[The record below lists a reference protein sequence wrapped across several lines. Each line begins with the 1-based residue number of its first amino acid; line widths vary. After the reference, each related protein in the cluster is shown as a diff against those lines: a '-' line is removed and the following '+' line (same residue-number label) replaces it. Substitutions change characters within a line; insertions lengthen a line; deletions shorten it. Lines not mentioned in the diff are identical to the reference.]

1 MKKVISIF
9 LLLLMLI
16 IGAHPVIA
24 MHYCAGELYSFGVLD
39 NEIEK
44 SCCEDMEMPQ
54 QDDNACH
61 TTSNIQ
67 EDNIMPSHENCCDIQ
82 KVELSTDDYQHQ
94 VQQFNLSNILPSYE
108 NVWLALNL
116 LIPTENEGVTKTSQ
130 YFPPGGFSLHNIDL
144 LTYICIYR
152 I

>member
-9 LLLLMLI
+9 LLLLMLV
-16 IGAHPVIA
+16 IGTHPVLA
-24 MHYCAGELYSFGVLD
+24 MHYCAGELYSFGVLN
-39 NEIEK
+39 NEIEE

-54 QDDNACH
+54 QENDSCHSNQNAQEY
-61 TTSNIQ
+61 NIL
-67 EDNIMPSHENCCDIQ
+67 PSHENCCDIQ
-82 KVELSTDDYQHQ
+82 KIEFSTDDYQYQ
-94 VQQFNLSNILPSYE
+94 AQQFYLNNVLPTFES
-108 NVWLALNL
+108 VWLALNL
-116 LIPTENEGVTKTSQ
+116 LIPTNNEGITKTSQ